1 MSLCNSSNFI
11 LTLNLSCY
19 FSYRF
24 GFRCFTDFVLL
35 CLVVFLH
42 FTSGFIAGE
51 KHYIINTTSAQ
62 IKREGISNVTSGKI
76 EDKTFHG
83 PNNGIWNYSVAAF
96 NFTSSEAK
104 DIFHEKNKIS
114 IRGTNALSVIVQG
127 NFTVGTDL
135 DVSGKNVSFTS
146 NDKQLFWLGGFIR
159 MNKTCCTLGK

>member
-1 MSLCNSSNFI
+1 M
-11 LTLNLSCY
+11 
-19 FSYRF
+19 
-24 GFRCFTDFVLL
+24 
-35 CLVVFLH
+35 FLH

-62 IKREGISNVTSGKI
+62 IEGISNVRSGKI

-135 DVSGKNVSFTS
+135 DVSGKDVSFTS

>member
-51 KHYIINTTSAQ
+51 QLYIINTTSAQ
-62 IKREGISNVTSGKI
+62 ITIEAKSYVMHGKI
-76 EDKTFHG
+76 ESRTFHG
-83 PNNGIWNYSVAAF
+83 PNKGIWNYSVAAF